1 MFIIICS
8 KFQSVKQC
16 LEDAMKE
23 LSMWLNQRHA
33 LQKKKQL
40 LKYYSQALN
49 CLRTLDNI
57 LKNIT
62 DKKKQ
67 EQIILAD
74 RAVMQYN
81 QLKFSTTKCENLIK
95 PEHKMLYNEV
105 GGKLVQVLNELLF
118 QFWND
123 NDEDNLLKT
132 LIALASL
139 DRVTETEMLI
149 RKQAVAPLL
158 QDIINESSLQ
168 RCREGLQGI
177 YSRVLELLD
186 TKLKLLLTV
195 TQHSKLTFLVKKF
208 RFLVNCFW
216 CEVESRIEVNLAS
229 IFAPGNPQIFYQ
241 RYNESIQFIRKLEE
255 RCSAQE
261 IVKLMHD
268 TAEYKS
274 FQRRWNLPVYFQ
286 IRFQEIAGN
295 KIRFL

>member
-1 MFIIICS
+1 
-8 KFQSVKQC
+8 
-16 LEDAMKE
+16 MKE
-23 LSMWLNQRHA
+23 LAMWLNQRHA
-33 LQKKKQL
+33 LHKKKQL
-40 LKYYSQALN
+40 LKFYSQSIN
-49 CLRTLDNI
+49 CLITLDNI
-57 LKNIT
+57 LKNISN
-62 DKKKQ
+62 KKKH

-74 RAVMQYN
+74 RAAMQYN
-81 QLKFSTTKCENLIK
+81 QLKFSTMKCDSLIK
-95 PEHKMLYNEV
+95 SEHKMQYNEV
-105 GGKLVQVLNELLF
+105 GTRLIQVLNELLF

-132 LIALASL
+132 LMTLASL
-139 DRVTETEMLI
+139 DRVLETEMII

-158 QDIINESSLQ
+158 VDIINESSLQ
-168 RCREGLQGI
+168 KSKDGLKGI
-177 YSRVLELLD
+177 YDRVLSLLD

-241 RYNESIQFIRKLEE
+241 RYSESVIFVKKIED
-255 RCSAQE
+255 RCSVDTIRLLHE
-261 IVKLMHD
+261 

-295 KIRFL
+295 F